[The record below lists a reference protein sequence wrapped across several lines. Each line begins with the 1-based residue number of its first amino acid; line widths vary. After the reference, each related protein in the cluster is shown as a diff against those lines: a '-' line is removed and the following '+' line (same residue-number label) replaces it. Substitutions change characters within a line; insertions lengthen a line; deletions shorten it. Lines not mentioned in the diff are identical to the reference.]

1 MRLRNEYSQYV
12 RRTAIHPYAIPERHQ
27 IMIKQISI
35 TFIFLLILSSCS
47 STISTS
53 KKEYILQDSK
63 KLKSNWTIDSKE
75 WVLKNDTL
83 TGNGSL
89 SPWGVLVSRKQL
101 PKNYEIDFKVNMTN
115 SSLFEIMLNLD
126 KGKYIRTYLYQID
139 QNIVIGDGVYDKK
152 NDSYG
157 KRGGK
162 TLFRKPMQLENNKWY
177 AVKIKVL
184 NNQLCFSVDDKT
196 TLECSLE
203 KSNLNQKGKL
213 GFITNGEVK
222 ITNLK
227 IKSF

>member
-1 MRLRNEYSQYV
+1 MK
-12 RRTAIHPYAIPERHQ
+12 
-27 IMIKQISI
+27 IK
-35 TFIFLLILSSCS
+35 FALFLLLQLFLISCS
-47 STISTS
+47 NTISTV
-53 KKEYILQDSK
+53 KKEYTLSTSK
-63 KLKSNWTIDSKE
+63 EIKSDWTIDSKE

-89 SPWGVLVSRKQL
+89 SPWGVLVSKKQL
-101 PKNYEIDFKVNMTN
+101 PENYEIDLKVNMTN
-115 SSLFEIMLNLD
+115 ASLFEIMLNLD
-126 KGKYIRTYLYQID
+126 KEKYIRTYLYQID

-152 NDSYG
+152 DDSYG

-177 AVKIKVL
+177 AVKIKVF
-184 NNQLCFSVDDKT
+184 NNQLFFSVDDKT

-222 ITNLK
+222 ITYLK

>member
-1 MRLRNEYSQYV
+1 MRLRNEYPQYV
-12 RRTAIHPYAIPERHQ
+12 RRTAMHPYAIPERHQ

-53 KKEYILQDSK
+53 KKEYLLQHSK
-63 KLKSNWTIDSKE
+63 ELKSDWTINSKE

-89 SPWGVLVSRKQL
+89 SPWGVLVSKKQL
-101 PKNYEIDFKVNMTN
+101 PKNYEIDFKANMTN
-115 SSLFEIMLNLD
+115 ASLFEIMLNLD

-152 NDSYG
+152 DDSYG

-162 TLFRKPMQLENNKWY
+162 TLFRKPMELENNKWY
-177 AVKIKVL
+177 AVKIRVT
-184 NNQLCFSVDDKT
+184 NNQLYFSVDNKT
-196 TLECSLE
+196 YLECSLE

-222 ITNLK
+222 ITDLR
-227 IKSF
+227 IKTL